1 MNENKKIVH
10 LLEQMNDKLDRLIAL
25 KSPLIES
32 SDIKKK
38 HLENEATSYL
48 QRCQEILL
56 FFLARKLLSPG
67 DPRYRFLSVAAFR
80 GVEEWCQSLGYD
92 ASEKQMRSYIKEEMR
107 GY

>member
-10 LLEQMNDKLDRLIAL
+10 LLEQMNDKLDSLIAL
-25 KSPLIES
+25 KSPLPLIES
-32 SDIKKK
+32 TDIRKK
-38 HLENEATSYL
+38 HLENDSTSYL

-67 DPRYRFLSVAAFR
+67 DPRYQFLSVAALQ

-92 ASEKQMRSYIKEEMR
+92 APENTNIHHQN
-107 GY
+107 GQ